1 MKNIY
6 DVIIRPIITEKGTRI
21 KEEQNKIMLQVAPEA
36 NRMEI
41 KKAVETVFKV
51 KVEDVAR
58 VAKAYLKPENLTVA
72 VFGSFPE
79 EDRGRLGERFPVTV
93 VPKATVFTGGYG

>member
-36 NRMEI
+36 NKMDI
-41 KKAVETVFKV
+41 KRAVETVFKV
-51 KVEDVAR
+51 KVEEVATMNF
-58 VAKAYLKPENLTVA
+58 KGKKK
-72 VFGSFPE
+72 
-79 EDRGRLGERFPVTV
+79 RLGLRQGVRSDWKKAVVTL
-93 VPKATVFTGGYG
+93 KKGETVEYLEGVK

>member
-36 NRMEI
+36 NKMEI

-51 KVEDVAR
+51 KVEDVATMNFKGKR
-58 VAKAYLKPENLTVA
+58 K
-72 VFGSFPE
+72 
-79 EDRGRLGERFPVTV
+79 RLGARLGVRSDWKKAVVTL
-93 VPKATVFTGGYG
+93 KEGETVEYLEGVK